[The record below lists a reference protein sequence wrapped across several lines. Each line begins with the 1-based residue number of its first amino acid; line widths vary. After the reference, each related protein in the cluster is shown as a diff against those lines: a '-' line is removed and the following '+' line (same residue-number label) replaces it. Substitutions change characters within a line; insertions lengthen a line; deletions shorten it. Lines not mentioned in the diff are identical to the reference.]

1 MKKIFTLCISLL
13 MGCAALNAQ
22 TFAFVDGKGNTIENG
37 STLTLTDIELTTIYA
52 PDTQIPITEGFSVKN
67 ISGATANFDIKF
79 TVISKPGG
87 TFQVCPKDEF
97 CVADDKS
104 PIISFTN
111 RPSLAA
117 GATDDFSA
125 TEWKPG
131 AMGTVIGQEDFGGG
145 FFMDIYGEPF
155 TGGAV
160 GTCSVEIEV
169 GPRGYTTPDSKITA
183 NFVYS
188 TGAGISGVETEKDNA
203 VVGYYTID
211 GVKLNAP
218 QKGLNIVKRA
228 DGTTT
233 KVLVK

>member
-37 STLTLTDIELTTIYA
+37 STLTLTEYEFA
-52 PDTQIPITEGFSVKN
+52 VEGFMPDVQIPITEGFSVKN
-67 ISGATANFDIKF
+67 VSGATADFDIKF
-79 TVISKPGG
+79 TVTSKPGG
-87 TFQVCPKDEF
+87 TFQVCPVGES
-97 CVADDKS
+97 CVTDVAS
-104 PIISFTN
+104 PVISFTN

-117 GATDDFSA
+117 GATDDYSL

-131 AMGTVIGQEDFGGG
+131 AMGTLNPSTG
-145 FFMDIYGEPF
+145 MYGDPV
-155 TGGAV
+155 TGGAI

-183 NFVYS
+183 NFVFGTS
-188 TGAGISGVETEKDNA
+188 AGISGVETEKDNA

-211 GVKLNAP
+211 GVELNAP